1 MNVPLKTGPGG
12 KRHFPLNKAKEL
24 EKLLICQVRTL
35 DPQTLVLSSAN
46 ERDNSPA
53 ADYREGHS
61 SAKKGDAKQKLS
73 SIRRNEECWKM
84 EKRGKF
90 RRHES
95 LISSQPKQEPA
106 DDDFLAKNGRRVASY
121 GLGGNP
127 HFDLC
132 LCLGS
137 VSQQAWLCCQSFL
150 ELLSSIN
157 LSASG
162 SRVAVTRSMCYCASF

>member
-53 ADYREGHS
+53 ADYKEGYS

-73 SIRRNEECWKM
+73 SIRRNEEC
-84 EKRGKF
+84 
-90 RRHES
+90 
-95 LISSQPKQEPA
+95 
-106 DDDFLAKNGRRVASY
+106 
-121 GLGGNP
+121 
-127 HFDLC
+127 
-132 LCLGS
+132 
-137 VSQQAWLCCQSFL
+137 
-150 ELLSSIN
+150 
-157 LSASG
+157 
-162 SRVAVTRSMCYCASF
+162 